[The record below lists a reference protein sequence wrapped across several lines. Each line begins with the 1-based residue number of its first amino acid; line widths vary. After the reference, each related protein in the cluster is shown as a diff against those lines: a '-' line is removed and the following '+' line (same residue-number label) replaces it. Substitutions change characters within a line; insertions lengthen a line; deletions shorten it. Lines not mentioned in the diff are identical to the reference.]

1 MLDYYDLEENFSPEE
16 IAARDRVREL
26 VDTEICPQ
34 LQAWQRAHEY
44 IPDTIMPKLGA
55 AQAFG
60 PFLKGYDCP
69 GLSHTAYGL
78 IMQELERGDSGLRSI
93 ASVQGPLAMYAIHT
107 YGSEE
112 QKQHWLP
119 RMVRGEAMG
128 SFALTERNHGSDPA
142 GMETTARRDGD
153 EYVLN
158 GGKFWIGN
166 GSTSAVRVVW
176 ARDDDGHVGGFLV
189 ERDAPGLIAEDIQ
202 GKQSLCLSRTSE
214 LIFQDCRI
222 PATNRLPAAKGL
234 RAALSCLS
242 QARYGIA
249 WGALGAAMDCYESA
263 LAYAKEREQFGRP
276 IAGFQ
281 LVQDQLV
288 WMLTEITKG
297 QLVAYQLGRLMDA
310 GKARPQQISFAK
322 RNNVAI
328 ALECARRARDILG
341 GIGITDQHPIFRHMT
356 NLETV
361 KTYEGT
367 HNVHTLILGQDIT
380 GLNAFSQGGA

>member
-1 MLDYYDLEENFSPEE
+1 
-16 IAARDRVREL
+16 
-26 VDTEICPQ
+26 
-34 LQAWQRAHEY
+34 
-44 IPDTIMPKLGA
+44 
-55 AQAFG
+55 
-60 PFLKGYDCP
+60 
-69 GLSHTAYGL
+69 
-78 IMQELERGDSGLRSI
+78 MQELERGDSGLRSI

>member
-1 MLDYYDLEENFSPEE
+1 MLDYFDLEPAFTEAER
-16 IAARDRVREL
+16 AARNMVREL
-26 VDTEICPQ
+26 VESEVRPN
-34 LQAWQRAHEY
+34 LQSWQRDHAF
-44 IPDTIMPKLGA
+44 IPDTLMPRLGA

-60 PFLKGYDCP
+60 PFLKGYGCP

-93 ASVQGPLAMYAIHT
+93 ASVQGPLAMYAIHA

-112 QKQHWLP
+112 QRKAWLP
-119 RMVRGEAMG
+119 RMARGEAMG
-128 SFALTERNHGSDPA
+128 SFALTERGHGSDPA

-153 EYVLN
+153 WYVLN
-158 GGKFWIGN
+158 GGKYWIGN
-166 GSTSAVRVVW
+166 GTTSAVRVVW
-176 ARDDDGHVGGFLV
+176 ARDEDGHVGGFLV
-189 ERDAPGLIAEDIQ
+189 ERDAPGLHAEDIQ

-214 LIFQDCRI
+214 LVFKDCRI
-222 PATNRLPAAKGL
+222 PAGNRLLGARGL

-249 WGALGAAMDCYESA
+249 WGVLGAAMDCYDCA
-263 LAYAKEREQFGRP
+263 LAYAKQREQFGKP

-281 LVQDQLV
+281 LIQEQLV

-297 QLVAYQLGRLMDA
+297 QLVAFQLGRLMDA
-310 GKARPQQISFAK
+310 GMARPQQVSFAK
-322 RNNVAI
+322 RNNVGI

-341 GIGITDQHPIFRHMT
+341 AVGILDDHPVFRHMT

-361 KTYEGT
+361 NTYEGT

-380 GLNAFSQGGA
+380 GINAFG